1 METIKVGAMKSNP
14 EAIVARIEELEAE
27 LSKELARRASMLG
40 FGLEHGR
47 VRFEEE
53 VRRRHEKL
61 RTSAWTYLLRANPLA
76 VITAPFIYSLIF
88 PLILLDLFLFLF
100 QETCFRA
107 YGIKPVKRRDF
118 FSFDRQY
125 LAYLNPIEKL
135 NCAFCSYA
143 NGLLAYAGEIAS
155 LTERYWCPIKH
166 ARRLLGIHRRY
177 RDFADYGDAEAYIVK
192 SAENDSMTTRSK

>member
-1 METIKVGAMKSNP
+1 MKNDP

-27 LSKELARRASMLG
+27 LSIELARRASMLR
-40 FGLEHGR
+40 FGLERGR
-47 VRFEEE
+47 IRFEEE
-53 VRRRHEKL
+53 VRRRHEML
-61 RTSAWTYLLRANPLA
+61 RTSTWTYLLRANPLA

-88 PLILLDLFLFLF
+88 PLLLLDLFLILF
-100 QETCFRA
+100 QATCFRA
-107 YGIKPVKRRDF
+107 YGINTVKRVDY

-125 LAYLNPIEKL
+125 LSYLNPIEKL

-166 ARRLLGIHRRY
+166 ARRLQGIHRRY

-192 SAENDSMTTRSK
+192 TAEHDAISTKPNSH